1 MSPISDSS
9 LTASLVFLKKILHGC
24 VSVRRKLRPQLPENK
39 NNKNVGTAD
48 SKIRKLE
55 ITNVPEVPDSKWFV
69 QVVRW
74 ELIGVSMR
82 LELEQSSPEPRGF
95 VFKNDD
101 KTCDFSPSTFVC
113 HIITFFATFHLTLKL
128 IYCIMK
134 LFFSKIKM
142 FYLKPLTYSFSLY
155 VFFAFFTKIF
165 FLSRKL

>member
-24 VSVRRKLRPQLPENK
+24 VSVRQKLRPQLPENK

-74 ELIGVSMR
+74 ELRGVSMR
-82 LELEQSSPEPRGF
+82 SELEQSSPEPRGSAS
-95 VFKNDD
+95 KNDD
-101 KTCDFSPSTFVC
+101 KTCDFSPV
-113 HIITFFATFHLTLKL
+113 HLT
-128 IYCIMK
+128 
-134 LFFSKIKM
+134 
-142 FYLKPLTYSFSLY
+142 
-155 VFFAFFTKIF
+155 
-165 FLSRKL
+165 